1 MNTVDYLKTLV
12 AEINDFPRPGIQFKD
27 IMPVLN
33 NSRAFRLLTEALVN
47 KVSDLQFDRIV
58 GIESRGFI
66 LGAAMALQSDRPFV
80 PIRKPGKLPGRV
92 RSIRYSLEYGE
103 DQLEIQ
109 EGSLRTNDR
118 VLIVDDVLATG
129 GTLRASVDL
138 VRSLQA
144 QVAGSVVFLEISAL
158 RGRALLEPLEL
169 RSLISYS

>member
-33 NSRAFRLLTEALVN
+33 NSRAFRLLTEELVH

-66 LGAAMALQSDRPFV
+66 LGAAMALQSDRAFV

-92 RSIRYSLEYGE
+92 RSIRYELEYGE

-109 EGSLRTNDR
+109 EGSLRANDR

-144 QVAGSVVFLEISAL
+144 QVAGSLVFLEISAL
-158 RGRALLEPLEL
+158 RGRALLGALEI